1 MDFEESLR
9 LSIALGLTIFLVLL
23 RFDSERIMRSD
34 YFRYRTPW
42 MGPVSYYALVVAFTI
57 GIVVILPEGRAT
69 LFLAP
74 GDPDSLLPVMLLFSV
89 VAVAAAVAFTFLR
102 YRAILPLP
110 VPLLPSRLL
119 GAASSAVA
127 DELQFRS
134 IVLGILIFADLP
146 GGTGTA
152 LARPGAALRTRP
164 AAPVEGAR
172 VVLPGRRG
180 HPRLRRRAGDGH
192 HRLGGAGHGRAF
204 RGPGGPLHLCRW
216 SAPHATD
223 LSAPRCPTAAS

>member
-1 MDFEESLR
+1 MNFEESLR

-57 GIVVILPEGRAT
+57 GIVVILPEGQAT

-74 GDPDSLLPVMLLFSV
+74 GDGDKLLPVMLLFSV
-89 VAVAAAVAFTFLR
+89 VAVLGAAAFAFLR
-102 YRAILPLP
+102 FRAILPLP

-119 GAASSAVA
+119 GAAASAVA

-146 GGTGTA
+146 GGADAAILIQAVLFG
-152 LARPGAALRTRP
+152 LAQRRLWKERDWFFLAVAVLLGAAAGLATVDTGSVIP
-164 AAPVEGAR
+164 AMVGHFA
-172 VVLPGRRG
+172 VLAAIFTFAGG
-180 HPRLRRRAGDGH
+180 RLRQRAI
-192 HRLGGAGHGRAF
+192 
-204 RGPGGPLHLCRW
+204 
-216 SAPHATD
+216 
-223 LSAPRCPTAAS
+223 

>member
-1 MDFEESLR
+1 MNFEESLR
-9 LSIALGLTIFLVLL
+9 LSIALGLSIFLVLL

-57 GIVVILPEGRAT
+57 GIAVILPEGQAT

-74 GDPDSLLPVMLLFSV
+74 GDGDKLLPVMLLFSV
-89 VAVAAAVAFTFLR
+89 VAIAAAVAFTFLR

-152 LARPGAALRTRP
+152 LALQAVLYGLAQRRLWKERDWFFLAGAVILGYGAGLATITTGSVVPAMVGHFAVLAALFTFAGGRLRTRP
-164 AAPVEGAR
+164 I
-172 VVLPGRRG
+172 
-180 HPRLRRRAGDGH
+180 
-192 HRLGGAGHGRAF
+192 
-204 RGPGGPLHLCRW
+204 
-216 SAPHATD
+216 
-223 LSAPRCPTAAS
+223 

>member
-1 MDFEESLR
+1 MNFEESLR

-57 GIVVILPEGRAT
+57 GIVVILPEGQAT

-74 GDPDSLLPVMLLFSV
+74 GDGDKLLPVMLLFSV
-89 VAVAAAVAFTFLR
+89 VAVLGAAAFAFLR
-102 YRAILPLP
+102 FRAILPLP

-119 GAASSAVA
+119 GAAASAVA

-146 GGTGTA
+146 GGADAAILIQAVLFG
-152 LARPGAALRTRP
+152 LAQRRLWKERDWFFLSVAVLLGAAAGLATVDTGSVIP
-164 AAPVEGAR
+164 AMVGHFA
-172 VVLPGRRG
+172 VLAAIFTFAGG
-180 HPRLRRRAGDGH
+180 RLRQRAI
-192 HRLGGAGHGRAF
+192 
-204 RGPGGPLHLCRW
+204 
-216 SAPHATD
+216 
-223 LSAPRCPTAAS
+223 